1 MSTRPP
7 VFVHLHPSHLPA
19 GCLAGSTAVV
29 IDVLR
34 ATTVMIHA
42 LAAGCR
48 AIIPCLEIEE
58 ALAIHKSFPQGHAFL
73 GGEREGRPIDGFDLG
88 NSPADYTA
96 EICKGRTLVMTTTN
110 GTRAIQKCCDA
121 EKVYVVG
128 FVNLAAMARRLQ
140 TLLDAP
146 EATPVHLVCAG
157 PDADVSLED
166 TLLAGSLFRAIS
178 YFHGEFTT
186 AGNDAA
192 MLAENAAPR
201 SFSQLADLLKAG
213 RGGQNVQKIGLG
225 HDIKDCSHLDRF
237 SIVACW
243 QRTPEPG
250 SIQIEH

>member
-128 FVNLAAMARRLQ
+128 FVNLADEFLSV
-140 TLLDAP
+140 D
-146 EATPVHLVCAG
+146 HG
-157 PDADVSLED
+157 
-166 TLLAGSLFRAIS
+166 FRATGILCRLWAVRPFQTIS
-178 YFHGEFTT
+178 VRLWF
-186 AGNDAA
+186 ARV
-192 MLAENAAPR
+192 LC
-201 SFSQLADLLKAG
+201 
-213 RGGQNVQKIGLG
+213 I
-225 HDIKDCSHLDRF
+225 
-237 SIVACW
+237 
-243 QRTPEPG
+243 
-250 SIQIEH
+250 